1 VATAG
6 DQINRA
12 LRLLGVLAEGE
23 SPSTSETAD
32 SLAAL
37 NQMLDSWSTERL
49 AVYSTTD
56 LSVTWPAS
64 TASRT
69 LGPTGQLVGA
79 RPVKLDHAYY
89 VVGGISYPVK
99 IVNKEQYDSIPLKTT
114 TSTLPEYLY
123 INMAYPDTTVTLY
136 PVPSQE
142 LAFHFVY
149 TTALTEPATS
159 GTTLSIPPG
168 YLRAFTYNLALEIA
182 PEFGVEPPQDV
193 RRIAVASKRNLKRI
207 NNPSDVMS
215 VPGTLLG
222 HGCGGNIYTG
232 WQ

>member
-1 VATAG
+1 MATAG

-56 LSVTWPAS
+56 LSVTWPTS

-136 PVPSQE
+136 PVPTQS
-142 LAFHFVY
+142 LAMHFVY
-149 TTALTEPATS
+149 TAALTEPATTS
-159 GTTLSIPPG
+159 TALSIPPG
-168 YLRAFTYNLALEIA
+168 YLRAFTYNLALELA
-182 PEFGVEPPQDV
+182 PEFGVEPSKDV
-193 RRIAVASKRNLKRI
+193 RRIASVSKRDIKRI
-207 NNPSDVMS
+207 NNPNDVMS
-215 VPGTLLG
+215 MPAALSGVGRYNLYTD
-222 HGCGGNIYTG
+222 GN
-232 WQ
+232 